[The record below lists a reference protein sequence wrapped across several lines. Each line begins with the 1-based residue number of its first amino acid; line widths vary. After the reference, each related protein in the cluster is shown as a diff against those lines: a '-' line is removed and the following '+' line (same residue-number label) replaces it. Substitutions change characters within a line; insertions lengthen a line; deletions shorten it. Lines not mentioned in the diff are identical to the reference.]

1 MNISKRMLI
10 EMIAI
15 IVMIAIFA
23 IILFGKKRL
32 RKTRLGKKQL
42 GKNQLESF
50 SFLMKPY
57 LVDGDKIYIK
67 TLDNKYWT
75 AQSCGSRANINNA
88 CDSLITITDIPY
100 LTSQFT
106 FRKHIDGTFS
116 LETYNNKYLKRCSK
130 CVNDCDNVICGDG
143 INPNLQTHKFVLIK
157 NNNLLGGN
165 IDDTISIKTDNGRF
179 LDLTECNQ
187 TCGKVI
193 TTIGLSQDSRFI
205 VEKIPQLP
213 KKSPFSKEVIADLNR
228 DLPKSFPHQMPFT
241 QS

>member
-1 MNISKRMLI
+1 MNMFKRIIQLDLIIISVVLI
-10 EMIAI
+10 IIAFFAFI
-15 IVMIAIFA
+15 II
-23 IILFGKKRL
+23 K
-32 RKTRLGKKQL
+32 KKQ
-42 GKNQLESF
+42 KNKQKNKMESF

-67 TLDNKYWT
+67 TIDGKYWT
-75 AQSCGSRANINNA
+75 AQSCGSRANISNA
-88 CDSLITITDIPY
+88 CDSLIAITEIPY

-106 FRKHIDGTFS
+106 FHKHIDGTFS
-116 LETYNNKYLKRCSK
+116 LETYNSKYLKRCSK

-157 NNNLLGGN
+157 NT
-165 IDDTISIKTDNGRF
+165 DETISIKTDNGRF

-205 VEKIPQLP
+205 IEKIPQFP
-213 KKSPFSKEVIADLNR
+213 KKSPFSQEVIAELNR
-228 DLPKSFPHQMPFT
+228 DLPKSFPKQMPFT